1 MVFDRTN
8 DGLTKAPELGGCPP
22 KPVFPRGCIAP
33 KMFGLAPNIKGSA
46 SNSLNGPNSY
56 WQPGG
61 SGALYNDGN
70 TTAVPMV
77 GLSEDRT
84 INRSSSASIVLLASK
99 FSSIYNGSKMQSKAL
114 QVLPC
119 IRC

>member
-1 MVFDRTN
+1 
-8 DGLTKAPELGGCPP
+8 
-22 KPVFPRGCIAP
+22 
-33 KMFGLAPNIKGSA
+33 MFGQVPNIQGSA

-84 INRSSSASIVLLASK
+84 INRSSSATIVLLASK
-99 FSSIYNGSKMQSKAL
+99 FSSVYNGSKVQPKAMQAL
-114 QVLPC
+114 AC
-119 IRC
+119 IRF